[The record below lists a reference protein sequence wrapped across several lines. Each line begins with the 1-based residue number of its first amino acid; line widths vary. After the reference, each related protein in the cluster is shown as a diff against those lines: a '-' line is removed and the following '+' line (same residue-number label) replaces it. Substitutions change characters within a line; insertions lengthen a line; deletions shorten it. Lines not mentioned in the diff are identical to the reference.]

1 MRPSKTTG
9 ANWGPQRQLYPRGAG
24 KHIWRSLAE
33 ELSVPVW
40 KDTDPNIPSEQ
51 EEDKKKVLEQLPG
64 EQLTHTPVNALSQE
78 WNTESETL

>member
-1 MRPSKTTG
+1 M
-9 ANWGPQRQLYPRGAG
+9 
-24 KHIWRSLAE
+24 
-33 ELSVPVW
+33 W

-51 EEDKKKVLEQLPG
+51 EEEKKKVLEQLPG